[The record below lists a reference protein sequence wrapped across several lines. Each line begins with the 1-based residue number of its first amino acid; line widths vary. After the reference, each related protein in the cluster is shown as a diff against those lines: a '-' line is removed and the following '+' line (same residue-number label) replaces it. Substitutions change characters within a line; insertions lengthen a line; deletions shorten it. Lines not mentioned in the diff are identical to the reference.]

1 MSNEIVV
8 RQLCET
14 DLVEADRV
22 MRVAFGTFF
31 GLPDP
36 INFMG
41 DAGYVQSRWRKDPR
55 AAFAAD
61 VDEKLVGSSFAAN
74 WGSFG
79 YVGPLTVAPDFW
91 DRGIAKRLMEA
102 MMACFERWGT
112 KHAGLFTFAH
122 SQKHVGLYQKF
133 GFWPRFLTAI
143 MSKPVSGETTALPP
157 SRFSAESDQESV
169 LKSCRALTDTIYEG
183 LDLRREI
190 CAIRDQKL
198 GDMVLLWDGSSLDG
212 FALCQSG
219 PGTEAG
225 SGKCYIKFAAA
236 RTGTA
241 FEALLDACEVLA
253 VREHLSVISAGV
265 NTARD
270 GAYVRMIA
278 RGFKTDFLGV
288 AMHKPNVAGYNR
300 PGVYVLDDWR

>member
-1 MSNEIVV
+1 MSIEISV
-8 RQLCET
+8 RQLRES
-14 DLVEADRV
+14 DLAEADRI

-36 INFMG
+36 ITFMG
-41 DAGYVQSRWRKDPR
+41 DAAYVQPRWRTDPK

-61 VDEKLVGSSFAAN
+61 VDGKLAGSSFATN

-79 YVGPLTVAPDFW
+79 YFGPLTVAPDLW
-91 DRGIAKRLMEA
+91 DRGIAKRLMEP

-112 KHAGLFTFAH
+112 RHGGLFTFAN
-122 SQKHVGLYQKF
+122 SQKHLGLYQKF

-143 MSKPVSGETTALPP
+143 MSKSVRETTALPP
-157 SRFSAESDQESV
+157 SRFSLEKDQESV
-169 LKSCRALTDTIYEG
+169 LKSCRALTDTIYDG
-183 LDLRREI
+183 LDLSREI
-190 CAIRDQKL
+190 RAVRDHRL
-198 GDMVLLWDGSSLDG
+198 GETVLLWEGSSLDG
-212 FALCQSG
+212 FAVCHFG
-219 PGTEAG
+219 PGTEGG
-225 SGKCYIKFAAA
+225 SGKCYIKFSAA
-236 RTGTA
+236 RNGSA

-253 VREHLSVISAGV
+253 AGEHLSVIATGV

-278 RGFKTDFLGV
+278 RGFQTDFLGV
-288 AMHKPNVAGYNR
+288 AMQKPNVPGYNR

>member
-8 RQLCET
+8 RQLRET

-22 MRVAFGTFF
+22 MRVAFGTFL

-41 DAGYVQSRWRKDPR
+41 DAAYVQPRWRTDPR

-61 VDEKLVGSSFAAN
+61 VDGKLVGSSFAAN

-79 YVGPLTVAPDFW
+79 YFGPLTIAPEFW

-102 MMACFERWGT
+102 MMGCFERWGT
-112 KHAGLFTFAH
+112 KHAGLFTFPH

-143 MSKPVSGETTALPP
+143 MSKSVKERTALPP
-157 SRFSAESDQESV
+157 SRFSLESDQESV
-169 LKSCRALTDTIYEG
+169 LKSCRALTDTVYEG

-190 CAIRDQKL
+190 CAVRDQKL
-198 GDMVLLWDGSSLDG
+198 GETVLLWDGSSLDA
-212 FALCQSG
+212 FAVCQFG
-219 PGTEAG
+219 AGTEAG
-225 SGKCYIKFAAA
+225 SGKCFIKFGAA

-253 VREHLSVISAGV
+253 AGEHLSVINTGV

-278 RGFKTDFLGV
+278 RGFRTDFLGV
-288 AMHKPNVAGYNR
+288 AMQNPNVPGYNR